1 MAQSLQT
8 KIRGLYT
15 FPNDLSAVPEGSL
28 SKADNIVIDRDSI
41 AEPRKGMT
49 YLGTTTARADLAASE
64 QFERI
69 FFFQGTIIGL
79 TYNNSTGFR
88 YLKYFDSTLGWIHC
102 SGAIGTNLKITP
114 FYLNYPKVRS
124 HQERNNLYLTT
135 GDGVL
140 KVDAYQNIPKYM
152 GVPEAL
158 PLIPTSLL
166 PTDPWLAVNDSVT
179 YRVTWARKDFNGNWV
194 EGAPSSAVIVK
205 NIAAVPSSV
214 TIQVNYPTLSAVG
227 DVLRLY
233 RSKSYTTGTSDELL
247 QCYEE
252 QIVSGTST
260 TVTDIVEDSLLSG
273 TALYTNES
281 QQTLYLANYMPPL
294 AKDICSYRDCTF
306 LANIQEYST
315 YTLQI
320 TKTDGGAN
328 LGAVVAGDTIT
339 IGTIGADLVT
349 YTAVTEITSPGAL
362 QFRVYVSGTPS
373 EDSANTSKDLVR
385 SINAYNQLIPTGIWA
400 TYEPNITSN
409 LLGSIIIKRI
419 SFASAI
425 DFFYVNSSKKLAWIP
440 PLLPVG
446 QADNNS
452 KSSYDVLPNYVAYS
466 KPQEPESFPLSY
478 RFPVGSSD
486 NAILRILPLRDSLF
500 ILKESGVY
508 RLYGTDPSNFQVALM
523 DATVNVIAPD
533 SVIVLNNQ
541 IFALTT
547 QGVVTI
553 NENGVTII
561 SRPIESDLLDLL
573 NINPTKLKT
582 ESFAVG
588 YESQRAYYLWVPTN
602 ENDVY
607 PTQYYRYN
615 VITNNW
621 TRGTLSAKIAGGVN
635 PADNLLYLS
644 TYAQPWMDVERSSFT
659 NFDYA
664 DYVSTNAITAQS
676 AKTITIAGASSLV
689 VGQTILQDD
698 VYSSFYV
705 AMGVAGG
712 FDETT
717 NRITQSNHGYHTGM
731 KVRISITAGALPA
744 GLSSGYYYVIRIA
757 GGLFQL
763 ATTHALALAG
773 TAVDFTDNG
782 TTGQSC
788 LFTPDNN
795 EKWATIT
802 AIGTTTVTV
811 DYAVPFRITNAIVS
825 APIATNMKYNPNS
838 FQNPGINK
846 QIREVALMFL
856 SDFYG
861 SGQVSFYTDISQGTS
876 YEAVS
881 GSVAGPW
888 GQFPW
893 GQATWGGIIRRR
905 PMRVGVPRNHQRCS
919 FIVVGFQHAVCFSPW
934 AIQGIS
940 MVGNNISE
948 RIGNEGGGGV

>member
-49 YLGTTTARADLAASE
+49 YVGTTTARADLAASE

-69 FFFQGTIIGL
+69 FFFKGTLLGL
-79 TYNNSTGFR
+79 TYNGSTGFR

-124 HQERNNLYLTT
+124 HQERSNLYLTT
-135 GDGVL
+135 GAGVL
-140 KVDAYQNIPKYM
+140 KIDAYQNIPKYM

-158 PLIPTSLL
+158 PIIFNTLSA
-166 PTDPWLAVNDSVT
+166 TDGWLTNGYSVT
-179 YRVTWARKDFNGNWV
+179 YRVTWSRKDLNGNWT
-194 EGAPSSAVIVK
+194 EGAPSSSIIVTNSSGGLRSVLL
-205 NIAAVPSSV
+205 NID
-214 TIQVNYPTLSAVG
+214 YPTLSAVG
-227 DVLRLY
+227 DVLKLY
-233 RSKSYTTGTSDELL
+233 RSKSSNVGTSDQLI

-252 QIVSGTST
+252 QIVSGTFS
-260 TVTDIVEDSLLSG
+260 TVTDIVPDDLLSG
-273 TALYTNES
+273 NYLYTNDN
-281 QQTLYLANYMPPL
+281 QQTALLANYMPPL
-294 AKDICSYRDCTF
+294 AKDICSYRECVF
-306 LANIQEYST
+306 LANIQELST

-320 TKTDGGAN
+320 TKTDTAAN
-328 LGAVVAGDTIT
+328 FGAVVAGDTIT

-349 YTAVTEITSPGAL
+349 YTAVTEATSPGAL
-362 QFRVYVSGTPS
+362 QFRVYVSGTLS

-385 SINAYNQLIPTGIWA
+385 SINAYNQAIPTGIWA
-400 TYEPNITSN
+400 TYEPNIN
-409 LLGSIIIKRI
+409 NDLLGTIIIKRI
-419 SFASAI
+419 SFESPV
-425 DFFYVNSSKKLAWIP
+425 DFFDVNSSKKLAWIP

-452 KSSYDVLPNYVAYS
+452 RSSYEVLPNYLAYS
-466 KPQEPESFPLSY
+466 KPSEPESFPRLY
-478 RFPVGSSD
+478 RFAVGSSD
-486 NAILRILPLRDSLF
+486 GAILRILPLRDSLF
-500 ILKESGVY
+500 ILKETGVW

-523 DATVNVIAPD
+523 DATANIIAPD
-533 SVIVLNNQ
+533 SAVVLNNQ

-573 NINPTKLKT
+573 DINPTYLKS

-588 YESQRAYYLWVPTN
+588 YESQRAYYLWLPTT
-602 ENDVY
+602 ETDQT

-621 TRGTLSAKIAGGVN
+621 TRGTLAKNAGGVN
-635 PADNLLYLS
+635 PANNLMYLA
-644 TYAQPWMDVERSSFT
+644 TPYQAWMDVERDSFT

-676 AKTITIAGASSLV
+676 EKTITIAGASSLV

-744 GLSSGYYYVIRIA
+744 GLSSGYYYVI
-757 GGLFQL
+757 LVTNNMFQL
-763 ATTHALALAG
+763 AATHALAIAG

-825 APIATNMKYNPNS
+825 APIATNIKWTPNS

-846 QIREVALMFL
+846 QIREVAFMFL

-861 SGQVSFYTDISQGTS
+861 SGQVSFYTDISQSTM
-876 YEAVS
+876 YEAVN

-893 GQATWGGIIRRR
+893 GQAPWGGIIRRR